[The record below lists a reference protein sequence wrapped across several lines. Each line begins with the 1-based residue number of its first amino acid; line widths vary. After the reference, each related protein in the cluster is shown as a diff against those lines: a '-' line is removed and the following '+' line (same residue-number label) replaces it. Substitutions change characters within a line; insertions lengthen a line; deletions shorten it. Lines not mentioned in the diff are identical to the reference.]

1 MNLHDLREAQAN
13 FVKRIDD
20 VVDERKHLHK
30 LRLAVAKQYSVNALS
45 SLKLDDYVLG
55 KGHHTFCYKIEREL
69 DGLGRIIGATA
80 DKFGIYFGR
89 TKSDSTVKYRHT
101 KIWGSSHSEAFKN
114 IIPAIQQLIQAGANY
129 DRDAILKSR
138 ISPMFK
144 GKILSV
150 YYPDKYLNVFS
161 DEHLKYFLKFYDLDT
176 KQTLHSDPV
185 LKREVLLEFKNND
198 AVMKNWSADLFS
210 YFLYNVYPKR
220 PIKKPA
226 PAVNVLEDYGDFDF
240 PFTPT
245 AEEVKLTI
253 IQNDTVDNRTSGQA
267 KSDKPDYEKQSRVN
281 KKLGDRGEKIVEEF
295 ERERLRKS
303 GKTKLAEKVDRVS
316 LKSDAL
322 GYDILSFEEDESK
335 RYIEVKAT
343 RAKVGDANF
352 FLTINEL
359 NTAKELDNY
368 FVYVVYDILS
378 NNPKIWIIENPFNPQ
393 NSKISFSPINF
404 KVSINVKV

>member
-13 FVKRIDD
+13 FTKRIDD
-20 VVDERKHLHK
+20 VLEERKHLYK
-30 LRLAVAKQYSVNALS
+30 LRTAFANQFSAKALS
-45 SLKLDDYVLG
+45 NLKVEDYVIG
-55 KGHHTFCYKIEREL
+55 KGEHTFCYKIEREL

-80 DKFGIYFGR
+80 DKFGIYYGR
-89 TKSDSTVKYRHT
+89 TKHDSTVKYRET
-101 KIWGSSHSEAFKN
+101 KIWGNSSITAYNN
-114 IIPAIQQLIQAGANY
+114 IIPAIKQLIVAGANN
-129 DRDAILKSR
+129 DIDTILQSR

-150 YYPDKYLNVFS
+150 YYLDRFLNVFS

-176 KQTLHSDPV
+176 KKTLRLDPV
-185 LKREVLLEFKNND
+185 LKRETLLDFKNND
-198 AVMKNWSADLFS
+198 VVMKNWSTDLFS

-226 PAVNVLEDYGDFDF
+226 PTVNVLEDYGDFDF

-253 IQNDTVDNRTSGQA
+253 VQNDRLENITSRQA
-267 KSDKPDYEKQSRVN
+267 KSGKTDYEKQSRVN

-295 ERERLRKS
+295 ERERLRKI

-378 NNPKIWIIENPFNPQ
+378 SNPKIWIIENPFNPQ
-393 NSKISFSPINF
+393 NSKISFTPINF
-404 KVSINVKV
+404 KVSINVKR